1 MSGRRVRIAHGLL
14 AAMALL
20 CALAALAAG
29 CGIVERSPKHPAV
42 QAIESLL
49 ELRRDDVRDAKAY
62 TRFFE
67 DSAIATALVEP
78 GFVPTGT
85 PRVPRWR
92 DLYVSKE
99 SSSTAEVA
107 VLWEPDDAFK
117 EWPKATV
124 FSLALVD
131 GRWVVVDAREETQA
145 PEPAPSR

>member
-1 MSGRRVRIAHGLL
+1 MRISQSLL

-20 CALAALAAG
+20 GALAALAAG
-29 CGIVERSPKHPAV
+29 CGIVERNPKHPAV

-78 GFVPTGT
+78 GLVPTGT

-92 DLYVSKE
+92 DLYVSKAA
-99 SSSTAEVA
+99 SSTAEVA
-107 VLWEPDDAFK
+107 VVWKPDDAFK

-145 PEPAPSR
+145 PGPAPAR

>member
-14 AAMALL
+14 AVTALL
-20 CALAALAAG
+20 CVLAAPAAG
-29 CGIVERSPKHPAV
+29 CGIVETSPKHPAV
-42 QAIESLL
+42 RAVEALL

-78 GFVPTGT
+78 GLVPTDT

-92 DLYVSKE
+92 DLYVSKAA
-99 SSSTAEVA
+99 SSTAEVA
-107 VLWEPDDAFK
+107 VVWKPDDAFK